1 MSWTIRGDALVE
13 RAFRE
18 TEDHLARLTVE
29 DWTWWTVS
37 ARERLAHRLGAVDAV
52 DAVGTVGTVGGF
64 DRGPLGE
71 TARLAGRMRTAML
84 ERWPGLRPL
93 PAKRP

>member
-1 MSWTIRGDALVE
+1 LVE

-37 ARERLAHRLGAVDAV
+37 ARDRLAHRLGV
-52 DAVGTVGTVGGF
+52 VGRVGG
-64 DRGPLGE
+64 DGPLGE
-71 TARLAGRMRTAML
+71 TARLALRMRAAMA

-93 PAKRP
+93 PTKRP